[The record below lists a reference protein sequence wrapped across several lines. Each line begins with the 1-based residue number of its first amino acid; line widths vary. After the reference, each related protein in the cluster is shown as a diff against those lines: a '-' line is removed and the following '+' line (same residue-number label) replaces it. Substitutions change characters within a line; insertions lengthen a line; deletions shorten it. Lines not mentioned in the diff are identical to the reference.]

1 MSQCTCKLISAG
13 NLLEC
18 RDSAGLWGTRF
29 GCCCKPLCSGM
40 WIILTSA
47 CISFIFSILQHRHY
61 APCFVAIEK
70 LIVYVKSIMHN
81 NKQISWELNSFI
93 DSCFMK
99 ILTFAALNQ
108 LFYFVQDKLEMLQ
121 LCLPSHKLL

>member
-1 MSQCTCKLISAG
+1 
-13 NLLEC
+13 
-18 RDSAGLWGTRF
+18 
-29 GCCCKPLCSGM
+29 
-40 WIILTSA
+40 
-47 CISFIFSILQHRHY
+47 
-61 APCFVAIEK
+61 
-70 LIVYVKSIMHN
+70 MHN

-121 LCLPSHKLL
+121 LCLPSHKLLWIAVVSL